1 MGGTYVGAQKKI
13 EKGIHDYL
21 REQGHES
28 YILYAIGEADD
39 ENIICYET
47 GFHNFLRRF
56 LRKVFGK
63 NPHFAILVTLRLLK
77 YIKKIKPDVVHIH
90 VIHNGYVDFVLLLNY
105 LARKHI
111 PVVYTVHD
119 MWAFTGGCYYYTNI
133 ECDGYKTGCLNCEKK
148 QEELD
153 CNRNRTSYYFL
164 KKLELFDRLDKLRFV
179 PVSSWVYEEMS
190 KSKLSDYPISTVWNA
205 IDFRDCLSKKGIEK
219 KDRKFTIIGVAANWD
234 DRKGIYRFMEMAN
247 ELGQE
252 YQVFLVGRV
261 DETIKTIA
269 PPNMTF
275 MGTITDKHKLY
286 ELYAMSDVHVSM
298 SFEETFGLTFIEAAL
313 SGIKSIGFD
322 STAIPEVLE
331 KTFGYVIGTNQVA
344 GVVEKIKE
352 LGKNREVCQLS
363 EYETE
368 KVKERFSS
376 QRMAR
381 EYLDIYNEIL

>member
-1 MGGTYVGAQKKI
+1 M
-13 EKGIHDYL
+13 
-21 REQGHES
+21 
-28 YILYAIGEADD
+28 YA
-39 ENIICYET
+39 
-47 GFHNFLRRF
+47 
-56 LRKVFGK
+56 K
-63 NPHFAILVTLRLLK
+63 
-77 YIKKIKPDVVHIH
+77 
-90 VIHNGYVDFVLLLNY
+90 
-105 LARKHI
+105 
-111 PVVYTVHD
+111 
-119 MWAFTGGCYYYTNI
+119 
-133 ECDGYKTGCLNCEKK
+133 
-148 QEELD
+148 
-153 CNRNRTSYYFL
+153 
-164 KKLELFDRLDKLRFV
+164 
-179 PVSSWVYEEMS
+179 
-190 KSKLSDYPISTVWNA
+190 
-205 IDFRDCLSKKGIEK
+205 
-219 KDRKFTIIGVAANWD
+219 
-234 DRKGIYRFMEMAN
+234 
-247 ELGQE
+247 
-252 YQVFLVGRV
+252 
-261 DETIKTIA
+261 IKTIA